1 MDNNTTDLIKLVNSK
16 ILDYTGIYVA
26 ESQYK
31 SLTDYIEKQA
41 SDRTVTPIAFVK
53 SLVPNTPDFD
63 EIINLVTVNE
73 TFFFREEMQFDFL
86 KNEVFPKYF
95 GKDLLIWSCCCS
107 TGEEAIS
114 LLALALSMNVN
125 LTIYASDIDDNAL
138 AALKKGHYS
147 VYSLRMDGQKYHKLL
162 EPYYTKT
169 ETEIVFHPSFI
180 NRIKTFKFNVLQDEV
195 SHLPFYDNVD
205 ILFMRN
211 VFIYF
216 DKETRRSVVQK
227 LAQRIKTN
235 GLLFFSI
242 NEVGSI
248 DSSIIPE
255 SLSKTNSDMVYYFIK
270 DYQKGKRLTGT
281 TPADRYLQQKRN
293 VQKKETVRREV
304 QKVKVQKSVE
314 EKKKKN
320 TVLEEKQIDF
330 DVKRIYESVCAQINE
345 GNFEK
350 ARDIAKNISGTDSNK
365 YSFFMQGYV
374 EYHADN
380 RAVAGTLFASAES
393 VSPDFWPAFFYHGM
407 VLRDL
412 GQMEHASGCFSK
424 CKTILSDFEN
434 RKGKTS
440 IPYDFTLDSFS
451 PSYIYSLCDTFTEG
465 GGV

>member
-1 MDNNTTDLIKLVNSK
+1 MCNDTDDLIKLVNSK

-31 SLTDYIEKQA
+31 SLIDHIEKKA
-41 SDRTVTPIAFVK
+41 AGRGVSPVAFVK
-53 SLVPNTPDFD
+53 SLIHHTPEFD
-63 EIINLVTVNE
+63 EIINLITVNE

-95 GKDLLIWSCCCS
+95 GKELLIWSCCCS

-114 LLALALSMNVN
+114 LLTLALSMNVD

-138 AALKKGHYS
+138 AALKKGRYS
-147 VYSLRMDGQKYHKLL
+147 VYSLRTDGQKYHKLL
-162 EPYYTKT
+162 EPYCKKT
-169 ETEIVFHPSFI
+169 ETEIIFEPSFI
-180 NRIKTFKFNVLQDEV
+180 ERIKTFKFNVLQDDV
-195 SHLPFYDNVD
+195 SRLPFYDNVD

-216 DKETRRSVVQK
+216 DKNTRRSVVQK
-227 LAQRIKTN
+227 LTHRIKTN
-235 GLLFFSI
+235 GLLFLSI

-248 DSSIIPE
+248 DNSVIPH
-255 SLSKTNSDMVYYFIK
+255 SLSKINSGMVYYFIK
-270 DYQKGKRLTGT
+270 NYKNGKSLVEVISEERN
-281 TPADRYLQQKRN
+281 LQQRIKN
-293 VQKKETVRREV
+293 QKKQVIHHPVE
-304 QKVKVQKSVE
+304 KPKVQKTSE
-314 EKKKKN
+314 EKKKK
-320 TVLEEKQIDF
+320 TILEEKQIELDI
-330 DVKRIYESVCAQINE
+330 KLIYESVCTQINE

-350 ARDIAKNISGTDSNK
+350 ARSIAKNIPGTDLQK

-374 EYHADN
+374 EYQADN
-380 RAVAGTLFASAES
+380 RAVAGTFFASAEN
-393 VSPDFWPAFFYHGM
+393 VSPDFWPAYFYHGM

-412 GQMEHASGCFSK
+412 GQKEHASGCFSK

-465 GGV
+465 GGL